1 MASVTVRQF
10 AEVLKVPVERLLGQL
25 REAGLAHKEGEDRIS
40 EEEKVQLLDHLRGR
54 RGKPAS
60 TEEPAAH
67 PITLKR
73 KTVSEISVSAEK
85 KAPSTASRRLPHEGM
100 KNTQPSA
107 MPQARKLKP
116 RKTLRNAA
124 NSCTPSNWTSHEP
137 PT

>member
-85 KAPSTASRRLPHEGM
+85 KARGTLAPPT
-100 KNTQPSA
+100 
-107 MPQARKLKP
+107 
-116 RKTLRNAA
+116 RKTVTVEVRTKRALVLAL
-124 NSCTPSNWTSHEP
+124 CIPS
-137 PT
+137 

>member
-85 KAPSTASRRLPHEGM
+85 KARGTFAPPT
-100 KNTQPSA
+100 
-107 MPQARKLKP
+107 
-116 RKTLRNAA
+116 RKTVTGGPHQACPRPVDGVA
-124 NSCTPSNWTSHEP
+124 HHREP
-137 PT
+137 RARPE